1 MGVKMVECGILDLGS
16 CLPQK
21 IMEYLLNILNA
32 PLQPF
37 LTFVQNL
44 LTEPIR
50 IDLFVSFWAIIIYML
65 SMFYAFLIIY
75 SGLQFIT
82 SGYDSSKRDRAKEWL
97 KNIVIMII
105 LVQASFF
112 IYQLAIDLSSVMT
125 TATLSLMDN
134 NFFSLTVDNV
144 LDFGLQLL
152 FATFYIFTLL
162 WTSIILVLRYV
173 IVAVGVVLFPLGI
186 FCYFIE
192 PLKPYGV
199 LLLHFLG
206 ISIFI
211 TFLDAVILIGF
222 AQLITLPIFS
232 NFKVLIMIAGF
243 STINLVMFLLMFF
256 STIKAGFSLG
266 GKIATTIAKFV

>member
-1 MGVKMVECGILDLGS
+1 MDFEMVECGILDLAS
-16 CLPQK
+16 CLPEKLMQ
-21 IMEYLLNILNA
+21 YTLSILNA
-32 PLQPF
+32 SLQPF
-37 LTFVQNL
+37 LTLTRNL

-50 IDLFVSFWAIIIYML
+50 VDLFVYFWIIIIYML

-82 SGYDSSKRDRAKEWL
+82 SGYDASKRDKAKEWL
-97 KNIVIMII
+97 KNIVIMIV

-112 IYQLAIDLSSVMT
+112 IYQLFIDLSSVMT

-134 NFFSLTVDNV
+134 NFFSLTADNL
-144 LDFGLQLL
+144 LDVGMQFL
-152 FATFYIFTLL
+152 FSTLYSITLL
-162 WTSIILVLRYV
+162 STSLILVVRYA
-173 IVAVGVVLFPLGI
+173 IVAVGVILFPIGI
-186 FCYFIE
+186 FFYFIE

-206 ISIFI
+206 ICIFI

-222 AQLITLPIFS
+222 SQLTTLPIFT

-243 STINLVMFLLMFF
+243 FTINIMMFFLMFF
-256 STIKAGFSLG
+256 SIIKAGFSLG
-266 GKIATTIAKFV
+266 GKIATTIAMVS